1 MPLPWMHLRPA
12 SITSH
17 LEESIMIG
25 TRAISGSP
33 AIRFRKRT
41 IEALLSSMASSMLM
55 SMTWAPFSTCWRAT
69 DSASSKRPSRIMRAK
84 ALEPVTLVRSP
95 TLTNSVPGPMCTG
108 SSPDSRI
115 GAIWAS
121 EGRVPEGVA
130 AVGVAGELM
139 AGILRA
145 ARGRIGHSHADEVRL
160 GEGRGAGRSAPRD
173 LLEEDLLDGEGAFLA
188 HLEAVLG

>member
-1 MPLPWMHLRPA
+1 M
-12 SITSH
+12 TSH

-41 IEALLSSMASSMLM
+41 IDALASSMASSMLM

-95 TLTNSVPGPMCTG
+95 TLTNNVPSPMSTG
-108 SSPDSRI
+108 SRPDRRM
-115 GAIWAS
+115 GATWEAVA
-121 EGRVPEGVA
+121 GVVA
-130 AVGVAGELM
+130 AGDWEGEV
-139 AGILRA
+139 I
-145 ARGRIGHSHADEVRL
+145 
-160 GEGRGAGRSAPRD
+160 PP
-173 LLEEDLLDGEGAFLA
+173 F
-188 HLEAVLG
+188 